1 MQLTD
6 LIDALQSIAIIAL
19 AIAVTSLIRNS

>member
-6 LIDALQSIAIIAL
+6 LIDIGQSIAIITL